1 MTFATSEIAWI
12 LKILKDLN
20 WEHFMPVTLFCASQ
34 AAIKIAANPVFH
46 ERTKHLEIDFLGK
59 DMHYPFTRYLA
70 DATCRVVIPLNNSCD
85 DDAKV
90 EIVANE
96 KDNGDKKN
104 WLSSTHFWNT
114 NDNLETVEEKEE
126 MRAVIIRLLHL
137 YYRIMSA
144 EKYSGG
150 MKTTLTVAISLIG
163 DPKDIKAVDWSD
175 NVALF
180 LAVVIRIG
188 VADRG
193 CWWMFLMG
201 FADGSMRSDMYNEKY
216 IP

>member
-1 MTFATSEIAWI
+1 M
-12 LKILKDLN
+12 
-20 WEHFMPVTLFCASQ
+20 M
-34 AAIKIAANPVFH
+34 VFG
-46 ERTKHLEIDFLGK
+46 I
-59 DMHYPFTRYLA
+59 
-70 DATCRVVIPLNNSCD
+70 RVVITLNNSCD

-163 DPKDIKAVDWSD
+163 DPKDIKAVDWSN
-175 NVALF
+175 NVSLF
-180 LAVVIRIG
+180 LAVVIREPG
-188 VADRG
+188 K
-193 CWWMFLMG
+193 WQ
-201 FADGSMRSDMYNEKY
+201 DGLIVQCVNLKS
-216 IP
+216 